1 MSDASQRQSE
11 KIRDSQGH
19 TDQRIVRESGAVRGS
34 QGQSGAVRGC
44 QGLSAAVGT
53 ELAVSDG
60 MDFSDSIQK
69 LSEVVRSSRSEAVR
83 S

>member
-1 MSDASQRQSE
+1 MSDASQRQSK
-11 KIRDSQGH
+11 KIRDSQGQ
-19 TDQRIVRESGAVRGS
+19 TDKKKVRESGAVSDS
-34 QGQSGAVRGC
+34 QGQSGAVRGS

-60 MDFSDSIQK
+60 MHFSDSIQK
-69 LSEVVRSSRSEAVR
+69 QSELVRSSRSEAVR